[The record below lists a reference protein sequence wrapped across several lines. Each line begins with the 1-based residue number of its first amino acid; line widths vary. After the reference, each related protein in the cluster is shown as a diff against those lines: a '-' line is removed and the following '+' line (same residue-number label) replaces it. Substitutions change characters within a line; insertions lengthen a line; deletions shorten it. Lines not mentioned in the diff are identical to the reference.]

1 MTVERRAVTIVDVAR
16 QAGVSQATVSRVL
29 NRKPTVDPAIAARVE
44 RAAAQLQYRPS
55 ATAQSLVRGRT
66 STVAMIVPDLE
77 NPLFQGILRGVSRS
91 AARDGYRV
99 LVADTAEDAAEERS
113 AALEAR
119 RRCDALVLCAP
130 RMPDAEFAEV
140 LAVAQPVVV
149 VNRTVPDSAAAGV
162 GVDYASGIRELA
174 EHVLELG
181 HTGVVYLAGPP
192 ASMSNAQR
200 LTGLREF
207 CAVHPEVE
215 LSQLELGSTLD
226 DGYRAAEAV
235 LATGATAAIA
245 FNDMVALGLLSRL
258 RELGV
263 AVPQRLAV
271 AGFDD
276 VPTARFATPGLT
288 TMSVPR
294 QELGAQAWQRLKA
307 LIDGEPAEHT
317 LLFRPRL
324 VVRGS
329 TGATR

>member
-1 MTVERRAVTIVDVAR
+1 MIAERRATTIVDVALHAR
-16 QAGVSQATVSRVL
+16 VSQATVSRVL
-29 NRKPTVDPAIAARVE
+29 NGKTTVDPAIAARVRQAVTE
-44 RAAAQLQYRPS
+44 LRYRPS

-113 AALEAR
+113 ASLEAR

-130 RMPDAEFAEV
+130 RMPDREFAEV
-140 LAVAQPVVV
+140 IAASHPVVV
-149 VNRTVPDSAAAGV
+149 VNRAVPESAAASV

-174 EHVLELG
+174 SHLLGIG
-181 HTGVVYLAGPP
+181 HTHVVYLAGPP
-192 ASMSNAQR
+192 ASTSNAQR
-200 LTGLREF
+200 LAGLREF
-207 CAVHPEVE
+207 RATHPEFRITE
-215 LSQLELGSTLD
+215 LAVGSTLD
-226 DGYRAAEAV
+226 DGYRAAEDA
-235 LATGATAAIA
+235 LATGASAALA

-258 RELGV
+258 RELD
-263 AVPQRLAV
+263 VPVPDRLAV

-276 VPTARFATPGLT
+276 VPTARFATPSLT

-307 LIDGEPAEHT
+307 LLDGDPAEHAV
-317 LLFRPRL
+317 LFRPRL
-324 VVRGS
+324 VVRDS
-329 TGATR
+329 TGRRP

>member
-1 MTVERRAVTIVDVAR
+1 MTVERRGVTIVDVAR
-16 QAGVSQATVSRVL
+16 HAGVSQATVSRVL
-29 NRKPTVDPAIAARVE
+29 NGKPTVDPAIVARVTE
-44 RAAAQLQYRPS
+44 SVAQLRYRPS

-66 STVAMIVPDLE
+66 STVAMVVPDLE

-99 LVADTAEDAAEERS
+99 LVADTAEDAREERA

-130 RMPDAEFAEV
+130 RMPDADFAEV
-140 LAVAQPVVV
+140 IAAAQPVVV
-149 VNRTVPDSAAAGV
+149 VNRVVPGTDAVGV
-162 GVDYASGIRELA
+162 GVDYASGIRGLA
-174 EHVLELG
+174 AHLLEHG
-181 HTGVVYLAGPP
+181 HTRVVYLAGPR
-192 ASMSNAQR
+192 ASMSNEQR
-200 LTGLREF
+200 LVALREF
-207 CAVHPEVE
+207 CAGHAEFE
-215 LSQLELGSTLD
+215 LSRLEVGSTLD

-235 LATGATAAIA
+235 LDTGATAALA

-263 AVPQRLAV
+263 AVPDRLAV

-276 VPTARFATPGLT
+276 VPTARFATPSLT
-288 TMSVPR
+288 TMAVPR

-307 LIDGEPAEHT
+307 LIDGEPAPHG

-329 TGATR
+329 TAPRR

>member
-1 MTVERRAVTIVDVAR
+1 MAVERRGVTIVDVAR
-16 QAGVSQATVSRVL
+16 HAGVSQATVSRVL
-29 NRKPTVDPAIAARVE
+29 NGKRTVDPAIAARVE
-44 RAAAQLQYRPS
+44 RAAAQLSYRPS

-66 STVAMIVPDLE
+66 STVAMVVPDLE

-99 LVADTAEDAAEERS
+99 LVADTAEDAEEERF

-130 RMPDAEFAEV
+130 RMPDEEFVQV
-140 LAVAQPVVV
+140 LAAAQPVVV
-149 VNRTVPDSAAAGV
+149 INRTVRGADAAGV

-174 EHVLELG
+174 AHLLELG
-181 HTGVVYLAGPP
+181 HTRVVYLAGPQ
-192 ASMSNAQR
+192 ASMSNGQR
-200 LTGLREF
+200 LDGLRDF
-207 CAVHPEVE
+207 CAVHPEFE
-215 LSQLELGSTLD
+215 LSRLQVGSTLD
-226 DGYRAAEAV
+226 DGYRAADSV
-235 LATGATAAIA
+235 LASGATAALA

-263 AVPQRLAV
+263 DVPGRLAV

-276 VPTARFATPGLT
+276 VPTARFATPSLT

-294 QELGAQAWQRLKA
+294 QELGGQAWQRLKA
-307 LIDGEPAEHT
+307 LIDGEPAEHA

-324 VVRGS
+324 VVRDS
-329 TGATR
+329 TEPGP

>member
-1 MTVERRAVTIVDVAR
+1 VTVERRAVTIVDVAR
-16 QAGVSQATVSRVL
+16 HAGVSQATVSRVL
-29 NRKPTVDPAIAARVE
+29 NGKPTVDPAIAARVTE
-44 RAAAQLQYRPS
+44 SVAELRYRPS

-66 STVAMIVPDLE
+66 STVAMVVPDLE

-99 LVADTAEDAAEERS
+99 LVADTAEDAGEERA

-140 LAVAQPVVV
+140 LAAAQPVVV
-149 VNRTVPDSAAAGV
+149 VNRAVPGSGAAGV

-174 EHVLELG
+174 AHLLELG
-181 HTGVVYLAGPP
+181 HTRAVYLAGPP
-192 ASMSNAQR
+192 ASMSNSQR
-200 LTGLREF
+200 LVGLRDF
-207 CAVHPEVE
+207 CAAHPEFE
-215 LSQLELGSTLD
+215 LTQLEVGSTLD

-235 LATGATAAIA
+235 LATGVTAALA

-258 RELGV
+258 REQGV
-263 AVPQRLAV
+263 AVPDRLAV

-276 VPTARFATPGLT
+276 VPTARFATPSLT

-294 QELGAQAWQRLKA
+294 HELGAQAWERLKA
-307 LIDGEPAEHT
+307 LIEGEPTEHA

-324 VVRGS
+324 VVRDS
-329 TGATR
+329 TAPRR